1 MNEDEFDDVELVVEM
16 QEVHVFNTKAYS
28 TYPSTPIVQLMH
40 SQAPW

>member
-1 MNEDEFDDVELVVEM
+1 M

-28 TYPSTPIVQLMH
+28 TYPSTPIVQLTH